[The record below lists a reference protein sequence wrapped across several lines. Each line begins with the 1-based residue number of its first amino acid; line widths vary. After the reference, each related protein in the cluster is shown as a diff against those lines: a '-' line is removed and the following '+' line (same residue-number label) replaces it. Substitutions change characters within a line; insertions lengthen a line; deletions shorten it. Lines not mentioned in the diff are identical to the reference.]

1 MSEKVFECF
10 LGLNFERDK
19 KVLPKIYNN
28 CIVNTL
34 IDWVYLKPSAKS
46 TCELAHAKL

>member
-1 MSEKVFECF
+1 MSEKLFECF
-10 LGLNFERDK
+10 LGLYSEREKD
-19 KVLPKIYNN
+19 LPKTYNN
-28 CIVNTL
+28 CIVNIL